1 MCSLKSFLYF
11 QNLCAAIIHKEA
23 ASKPQAVGKPQVC
36 IGMEKSKMKEE

>member
-23 ASKPQAVGKPQVC
+23 ASKLQAVGKLQAC
-36 IGMEKSKMKEE
+36 RGMKKSKMKEE